1 MDGNEFTDY
10 ETRANQEIGETNLVI
25 IHSDE
30 DHDDVRTGTNIVP
43 EYPYS
48 VSVLR
53 DALCGVIVFARMLV
67 KQGKFA

>member
-10 ETRANQEIGETNLVI
+10 ETRANQDIGETNLVI
-25 IHSDE
+25 IYSDE

-43 EYPYS
+43 KFPYS
-48 VSVLR
+48 VSVLL